1 MWHLPVSSNN
11 KGILGFIRPCMKL
24 WTRLVTDGDGTGNLG
39 ASAFSD
45 QNPSRDPSRGNHSLW
60 SNLVFFAQ
68 WDTIAQPLCNLGF
81 LLSQYLMEIWREGVV
96 EKQEEAKHMLSLSKL
111 IECLLST
118 RQFCA
123 VLGTVKHKTD
133 AVSDSWRRQR
143 YLKHRGYIQITF
155 KHEKM
160 VTFIISS

>member
-1 MWHLPVSSNN
+1 M
-11 KGILGFIRPCMKL
+11 
-24 WTRLVTDGDGTGNLG
+24 
-39 ASAFSD
+39 
-45 QNPSRDPSRGNHSLW
+45 
-60 SNLVFFAQ
+60 
-68 WDTIAQPLCNLGF
+68 
-81 LLSQYLMEIWREGVV
+81 

-155 KHEKM
+155 KERFLYYPKAYVEK
-160 VTFIISS
+160 FLQRFFSRENRNLDS